1 MNWGNIG
8 LLLWIGRVCLVIQMQ
23 SKLVCENLAPMF
35 MHVIPNLHSFLG
47 IFALIGQ
54 VEIQLLLCFCEIRI
68 IIWIYYIYIY
78 IRWFLS
84 FKMFVLKYKDWMIVW
99 WTMNQSL
106 KVVEE
111 CKNWTW

>member
-1 MNWGNIG
+1 MNWGSIG

-47 IFALIGQ
+47 IFAVIGQ

-68 IIWIYYIYIY
+68 VIWIYYIYIDDFCHLRCLY
-78 IRWFLS
+78 
-84 FKMFVLKYKDWMIVW
+84 
-99 WTMNQSL
+99 
-106 KVVEE
+106 
-111 CKNWTW
+111 